1 MAEGIETRHSR
12 GCASRQDERCNCE
25 PSYQAHVW
33 SKKDNRRIR
42 KTFPTLAAAR
52 SWRTDAKKELK
63 DGTMRAP
70 TAETLR
76 AFADVWLE
84 GAEAGTILSRR
95 RTPYAPATLRGYR
108 RDFEVYIYPDFGALK
123 LSDFSRFEAQD
134 LIDRLISKGWSGSK
148 VRNVI
153 TPLQAL
159 YRYAKQRGKATVDPT
174 DDLELPAAGGTL
186 EWEGTPE
193 DVRALL
199 DALPES
205 DRALWATAAYAGLRR
220 GELRALRVENIRDDG
235 ISVEH
240 SWDDVEGEK
249 APKSKAGVRVA
260 LLPETLREIL
270 LKQTAGR
277 TGDALVFGRTDS
289 EPFTPSYIRK
299 RAESSSTLQ
308 QLRHACRSF
317 LGDAGIPEERCDR
330 YMGHSSSKVGR
341 RYSHALRG
349 QRLEDAARLES
360 YLNREAAIVVTLPT
374 ARQLRD
380 SERQS
385 EAVSSGFE
393 R

>member
-1 MAEGIETRHSR
+1 MADGCQEGTEGRHDAGSDR
-12 GCASRQDERCNCE
+12 GDTACLCRCLARGRGGGDDPQPAPDTVCA
-25 PSYQAHVW
+25 
-33 SKKDNRRIR
+33 
-42 KTFPTLAAAR
+42 
-52 SWRTDAKKELK
+52 
-63 DGTMRAP
+63 G
-70 TAETLR
+70 
-76 AFADVWLE
+76 
-84 GAEAGTILSRR
+84 
-95 RTPYAPATLRGYR
+95 TLRGYR

-193 DVRALL
+193 DVQALL
-199 DALPES
+199 EALPES

-220 GELRALRVENIRDDG
+220 GELRALRVENIGEDG

-249 APKSKAGVRVA
+249 GPKSKAGVRVA
-260 LLPETLREIL
+260 LLPETLRTIL
-270 LKQTAGR
+270 LEQTAGR

-299 RAESSSTLQ
+299 RAGSSSTLQ

-349 QRLEDAARLES
+349 QRLEDAARLDN
-360 YLNREAAIVVTLPT
+360 YLNREAAVVVTLPT